1 VSRLDRL
8 KAPPTLDP
16 NALREQ
22 VDAAHDEAEA
32 PKADPKAD
40 PKTARAYTFPF
51 RFQSG
56 PHVYEGTFT
65 NRVLTV
71 GERMKVGTLFARITG
86 GVAIEALP
94 TDVTSLARAIAW
106 MTYSL
111 EGERPAWARNLA
123 ELADDGVIY
132 ALFAEVWSHQTTFL
146 GRANNA
152 EPATAGQ

>member
-1 VSRLDRL
+1 MSRLDRL
-8 KAPPTLDP
+8 KAPPTIDP

-32 PKADPKAD
+32 PKADPKA
-40 PKTARAYTFPF
+40 ARSYTFAF
-51 RFQSG
+51 RFASG

-71 GERMKVGTLFARITG
+71 GERMKVGALFARITG
-86 GVAIEALP
+86 GVAIESLP

-111 EGERPAWARNLA
+111 EGERPTWARNLA

-132 ALFAEVWSHQTTFL
+132 ALFAEVWSHQATFL

-152 EPATAGQ
+152 EQAPAGQ